1 MAPNEQDPIVG
12 FLDAV
17 QHFARA
23 FALVGNVFLEL
34 QRQSELIDKAGFVP
48 HPTMPQDLIQQSSGD
63 PTRLSELLEH
73 YYEENWPKVRDE
85 MMARVKGYQIDNEA
99 NEAFQEALIAH
110 EKHLYRSVVRNL
122 FPEIERIT
130 ITELYEGTRVKNPE
144 HGLKKFFDR
153 VHNLPVGD
161 VVDLGPSGC
170 FGLMQLNRL
179 KKYFYVEV
187 NERNLKQIEADAI
200 PTRHAAIHGTV
211 VYRTAKNSLNTIF
224 ITDHIYQVVDF
235 AKRYLAQQKV
245 REEARSRRDAR

>member
-1 MAPNEQDPIVG
+1 MADEQADPVVG
-12 FLDAV
+12 FLDGM
-17 QHFARA
+17 QHLARA
-23 FALVGNVFLEL
+23 FGLVGKVFLEL
-34 QRQSELIDKAGFVP
+34 RRESELIDKAGFVP
-48 HPTMPQDLIQQSSGD
+48 HPTMPRNLIQQSSGD
-63 PTRLSELLEH
+63 PTRLSEILEH

-85 MMARVKGYQIDNEA
+85 MAARVRGYQIDNEA
-99 NEAFQEALIAH
+99 KEAFQEALIAH

-130 ITELYEGTRVKNPE
+130 TTELYRGARVKHPE
-144 HGLKKFFDR
+144 RGLKKFFDR

-170 FGLMQLNRL
+170 FGLTQLKRL
-179 KKYFYVEV
+179 REHFYIEV
-187 NERNLKQIEADAI
+187 NERNLKQIEADAV

-211 VYRTAKNSLNTIF
+211 VYRTEKNSLNAIF

-235 AKRYLAQQKV
+235 AKRYLGKRKV

>member
-1 MAPNEQDPIVG
+1 MNEQDNPIVS

-23 FALVGNVFLEL
+23 VALVGNRFLEL
-34 QRQSELIDKAGFVP
+34 QRESELIDKAGFVP
-48 HPTMPQDLIQQSSGD
+48 HPTMPQNLIQQSSGD
-63 PTRLSELLEH
+63 PNRLSELLEH
-73 YYEENWPKVRDE
+73 YYEENWPKARDE
-85 MMARVKGYQIDNEA
+85 MIARVKSYQIDDEA

-130 ITELYEGTRVKNPE
+130 IMELYEGVRVKNPE
-144 HGLKKFFDR
+144 RGLKKFFDR
-153 VHNLPVGD
+153 VHDLPVGD
-161 VVDLGPSGC
+161 VVELGPSGC
-170 FGLMQLNRL
+170 FGLTQLKRL
-179 KKYFYVEV
+179 NEHFYVEV
-187 NERNLKQIEADAI
+187 NEKNLKQIEADAV

-235 AKRYLAQQKV
+235 AKRYLAQQEV
-245 REEARSRRDAR
+245 RKEARSP